1 MPRIISGTVGGRRLE
16 SPRDT
21 DLTRPYPDRVK
32 ESVCNLLRGWFE
44 DAVVLDL
51 FAGVGTMALE
61 AASRGASRVVAVERD
76 RRVARSCDLMRDEA
90 ASGDRVEAIMAD
102 ALAPTT
108 LTRVG
113 GTADLIFLDPPYA
126 LMRDADARQRVLEQ
140 AARGGRMLARP
151 GFLVLRTPERPDRVP
166 HPVAGLEGPEVH
178 AYASDMYVLLYAPPP
193 EPGEGDGDGDAAGH
207 SDVDPV
213 A

>member
-44 DAVVLDL
+44 DAVVVDL

-61 AASRGASRVVAVERD
+61 AASRGAARVVAVERD
-76 RRVARSCDLMRDEA
+76 RRVARYLRENIEMLGL
-90 ASGDRVEAIMAD
+90 GDRVEVLMAD

-108 LTRVG
+108 LTRIAG
-113 GTADLIFLDPPYA
+113 HPDLIFIDPPYA
-126 LMRDADARQRVLEQ
+126 LMRDAESRQRVLEQ
-140 AARGGRMLARP
+140 AVRCGQMLARP

-193 EPGEGDGDGDAAGH
+193 EPGEGDGDGDAAGD